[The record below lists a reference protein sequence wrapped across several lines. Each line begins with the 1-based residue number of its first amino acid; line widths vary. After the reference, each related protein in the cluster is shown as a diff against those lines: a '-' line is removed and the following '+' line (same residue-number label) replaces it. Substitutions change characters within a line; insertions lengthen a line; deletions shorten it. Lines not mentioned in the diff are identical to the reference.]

1 MTNDNWISFKS
12 HLDDFSN
19 PETLSADQHC
29 ESLTKHLILGIEKC
43 VPKVTYTQ
51 RDIDIP
57 WNSAQIRR
65 ILQKKNKAYK
75 CTICEYCCDKESS
88 LEKHVKVVHEQTR
101 HACEN
106 CDATFSQRQSLKN
119 HVILVHEGIVPFPC
133 PNCEIGFVTKK
144 RLSRHIQTVHEKTD
158 RKQCSLCD
166 HTFSTSGNLNA
177 HISSIHKKTEVKQE

>member
-1 MTNDNWISFKS
+1 MT
-12 HLDDFSN
+12 LVLN

-75 CTICEYCCDKESS
+75 CYRTVANQFK
-88 LEKHVKVVHEQTR
+88 
-101 HACEN
+101 
-106 CDATFSQRQSLKN
+106 
-119 HVILVHEGIVPFPC
+119 ILIALHS
-133 PNCEIGFVTKK
+133 N
-144 RLSRHIQTVHEKTD
+144 
-158 RKQCSLCD
+158 
-166 HTFSTSGNLNA
+166 
-177 HISSIHKKTEVKQE
+177 